1 VTQGVEVKNI
11 TCYPKD
17 MHDRL
22 EEMPDFMGFSVPVY
36 RASTLKFDTVE
47 DFTNRRSR
55 LFDGFSY
62 GLYGTP
68 TVRYLEQ
75 EISNLEGGKYC
86 IATPSGLSAVNL
98 PMLALLKSGDHL
110 LVAQNAY
117 GTTREFCNEFLA
129 RIGITHSL
137 IPANADSIKSWI
149 TPATRLVILESP
161 GSYTMEI
168 QDMAKIAREA
178 HEHGALVSLDNA
190 WGLGLTRP
198 FEYGIDIVC
207 NALSKYAGGH
217 SDVCMGSVTVADRG
231 LYERL
236 KTMSF
241 VLGNGVSSDDAS
253 LVLRGLQTLNVRLAE
268 HGRRSLVVA
277 DWLMKQPG
285 VARVICPHHPDDGQ
299 YERFSHYFNG
309 GNGLL
314 SVILRPVPDIRV
326 KELVERFRMF
336 KIGASWG
343 GTHSLV
349 APIRASAFPW
359 LSEQERDSWLLRLH
373 IGLEPF
379 DALLHDLEDGF
390 LNRSGFTLHSHQ

>member
-149 TPATRLVILESP
+149 TPATRLVMLESP

-168 QDMAKIAREA
+168 QDMANIAREA

-236 KTMSF
+236 KTTSF

-268 HGRRSLVVA
+268 HRRRSLVVA

-299 YERFSHYFNG
+299 YERFSRYFNG

-326 KELVERFRMF
+326 MELVERFRMF